1 MLPGLE
7 ETATEEM
14 QKLSAV
20 AAFLLHIQ
28 TRYKNDMTNED
39 RDRLAD
45 MRILVD
51 VLLLPADE
59 E

>member
-1 MLPGLE
+1 M
-7 ETATEEM
+7 T
-14 QKLSAV
+14 KLSIV

-28 TRYKNDMTNED
+28 TRYKNDFTDED

-51 VLLLPADE
+51 VLLLPEDGA
-59 E
+59 